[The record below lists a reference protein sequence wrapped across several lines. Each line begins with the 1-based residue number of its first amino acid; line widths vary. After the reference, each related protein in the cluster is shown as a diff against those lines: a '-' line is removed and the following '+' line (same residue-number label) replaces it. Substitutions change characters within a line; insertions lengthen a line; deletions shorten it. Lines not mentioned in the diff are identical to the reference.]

1 MNMNEAKK
9 FILPIVQDFDIFAE
23 YIKNE
28 KPVLTPSRKIINRKD
43 CYTINDKLSF
53 KIEVDAPKYNQ
64 EKYTIIEMFYVL
76 GIDSGL
82 CKIKRDENKCIL
94 VATRKL
100 ERFLKL
106 NNFEKYVFLLGNYWR
121 KYEFDEIDGGRRFDA
136 EAFYQIV
143 KSIAAAN
150 NEEDILSL
158 GRSNI
163 LFFKPASL
171 LYHFY
176 YLGIIHKFKIEK
188 STKPYDPLVEYIVP
202 TELGIEVCKKLSVEG
217 LKFLNVDEFFL
228 MIKMDEVKGANKS
241 NKSLFLLLKSI
252 FPKGLVENTVKD
264 DIKDT
269 NKENKKGMY
278 SFKVSLSKDVWRK
291 IRMSH
296 DATLYDL
303 HDGIQYAFGFD
314 NDHMFEFRIKGMRQ
328 RDTRTYSGSPNGIDD
343 DITLEEANFYKGQ
356 EFDYIFDFGH
366 MWEFYIEVIDIDNAA
381 ELSDSIEV
389 FEEEGEAPEQ
399 YSSEF

>member
-1 MNMNEAKK
+1 MNVDEAKK
-9 FILPIVQDFDIFAE
+9 FILPMVQDFDIFAE
-23 YIKNE
+23 YIKKE
-28 KPVLTPSRKIINRKD
+28 KPVLTPSRRIISRKD
-43 CYTINDKLSF
+43 CYIINDKLSF
-53 KIEVDAPKYNQ
+53 KTEVDAPKYNQ
-64 EKYTIIEMFYVL
+64 DRYTIIEMFYVL

-82 CKIKRDENKCIL
+82 CKIKREKNKCIL
-94 VATRKL
+94 VGTRKL

-106 NNFEKYVFLLGNYWR
+106 NNFEKYVFLLENYWR

-136 EAFYQIV
+136 EALYQIV
-143 KSIAAAN
+143 KSIAGAN
-150 NEEDILSL
+150 TEKDILNL
-158 GRSNI
+158 GKHNI
-163 LFFKPASL
+163 LFYKPASL
-171 LYHFY
+171 VYHFY
-176 YLGIIHKFKIEK
+176 YFGIIHKFKIEE
-188 STKPYDPLVEYIVP
+188 STRSHCHLVEHIVP
-202 TELGIEVCKKLSVEG
+202 TELGIEICKKLSIEG

-228 MIKMDEVKGANKS
+228 MMKMDEVKGANKS

-252 FPKGLVENTVKD
+252 FPKGLIGKTVKD
-264 DIKDT
+264 DIKDMD
-269 NKENKKGMY
+269 KENKKGMY

-314 NDHMFEFRIKGMRQ
+314 NDHMFEFRIKGMRKS
-328 RDTRTYSGSPNGIDD
+328 DARTYTGSPNGIDD

-389 FEEEGEAPEQ
+389 FEEEGEAPDQ
-399 YSSEF
+399 YPPEW